1 MISQRQIQVF
11 FRDLA
16 RKGVALEAP
25 MRWEFFFRDHDRRRL
40 ELLEPGLQAEGY
52 VDIVLLEPAPDDDDA
67 GLWFLRATTVEV
79 HTPRSLYGRCQQL
92 ASFAS
97 KYSVETF
104 DGFDVSRTDEN
115 PLY

>member
-1 MISQRQIQVF
+1 MITRRHIQGF
-11 FRDLA
+11 FRDLS
-16 RKGVALEAP
+16 RNGVSLKIP
-25 MRWEFFFRDHDRRRL
+25 MRWEFFFGDHDRRRL
-40 ELLEPGLQAEGY
+40 ELLEPELRAGGY
-52 VDIVLLEPAPDDDDA
+52 IEVVILEPSPDDDDD

-104 DGFDVSRTDEN
+104 DGFDVSRTDEK